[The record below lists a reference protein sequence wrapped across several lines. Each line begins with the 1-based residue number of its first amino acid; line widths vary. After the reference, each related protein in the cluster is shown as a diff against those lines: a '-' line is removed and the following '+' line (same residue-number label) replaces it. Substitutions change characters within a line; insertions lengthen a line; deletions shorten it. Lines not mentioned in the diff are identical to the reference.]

1 MKKIVGIVVAFC
13 AVLSGFAQ
21 INLKDTVRSEDDT
34 IRSANSGFAEEKFRI
49 GVQSFYQGNYNE
61 SIQEFEK
68 ALSYLPG
75 ENRILEWLGKAYYMS
90 GIEGAALQQW
100 NFAKDQGWGGLLL
113 QNKIEIVGERRI
125 TDGDYGFAQ
134 RYTEAGA
141 FPNINGNALIYSQPI
156 SVLPNKDGSIWVV
169 AYATNEIVRFNV
181 NGVVQ
186 ERIRGP
192 LNGLDRPTDI
202 IRLKDGNLLVCE
214 SAGDRLA
221 LFDSKGKFI
230 KYFGKKG
237 RGEGEL
243 IGPQYITEDSFGN
256 VYATD
261 FGNQRVVVFDP
272 DGNGLLSFGAKA
284 DSFDGFRSPT
294 GIACVHDRIFVADSV
309 KGAVYEFD
317 RSGNY
322 MGILV
327 EEKKLKRPE
336 SMKAWGE
343 FLIVADLNKVLTIDT
358 ATGAVYENATTGSA
372 GSNITSAVPD
382 CNGNIIVTDFK
393 ANEIYIMSKMTE
405 LVGGFFVQIE
415 RINADKFPTV
425 TLEVKVENRKRQP
438 IIGLTKSNFFITE
451 DKHPVANMDLT
462 GSANNNE
469 TLDVTFL
476 IDRSYDM
483 REFEEQVNSTVR
495 EIAAS
500 MKNRGTVR
508 IIGLGSSPVKEFTG
522 NPLDLSD
529 FSVRALKT
537 EYTDNVHVDSGLR
550 LAVNDL
556 INGEKKRAVIYITTG
571 TVGQNAFTKYSLSDL
586 TTFMNNNAVSY
597 NTVLLD
603 NKAPADEISYI
614 EHNTTGYSYYVYRPE
629 GLSSVIDD
637 ILAIPSG
644 LYQLTYTSSLATAY
658 GMKYLPVE
666 IQAYLLNRSGR
677 DETGYFSPLQ

>member
-1 MKKIVGIVVAFC
+1 MKKLLGIVIA
-13 AVLSGFAQ
+13 LSVSLYGFAQ
-21 INLKDTVRSEDDT
+21 INLQDTVRSDEDT
-34 IRSANSGFAEEKFRI
+34 MRSANSGFAEEEFRR
-49 GVQSFYQGNYNE
+49 GVQTFYNGNYKE
-61 SIQEFEK
+61 SILEFEK

-90 GIEGAALQQW
+90 GVEGAALQQW

-113 QNKIEIVGERRI
+113 QNKIEIVGDRRI
-125 TDGDYGFAQ
+125 TDAEYGFAQ

-169 AYATNEIVRFNV
+169 AYSTNEIVRFNV
-181 NGVVQ
+181 NGIVQ

-192 LNGLDRPTDI
+192 LNGLDRPMDI
-202 IRLKDGNLLVCE
+202 IRLKNGNLLVSE
-214 SAGDRLA
+214 SAGDRLS

-230 KYFGKKG
+230 KYYGKKG

-243 IGPQYITEDSFGN
+243 IGPQYLAEDAFGN
-256 VYATD
+256 VYVTD
-261 FGNQRVVVFDP
+261 FGNSRVVVFDP
-272 DGNGLLSFGAKA
+272 DGNGLFSFGNKV
-284 DSFDGFRSPT
+284 DLFDGLKSPT
-294 GIACVHDRIFVADSV
+294 GIACIDDRIFVADSV

-336 SMKAWGE
+336 ALKNWGD
-343 FLIVADLNKVLTIDT
+343 FLIIADLNKVLTIDT
-358 ATGAVYENATTGSA
+358 ATGSVYENATTGSA
-372 GSNITSAVPD
+372 GSSITSAVPD
-382 CNGNIIVTDFK
+382 YNGNIIVTDFK

-415 RINADKFPTV
+415 RVIADKFPTV
-425 TLEVKVENRKRQP
+425 TLDVKVENRKRQP
-438 IIGLTKSNFFITE
+438 IVGLTKTNFLITE
-451 DKHPVANMDLT
+451 DKRPVSNMELI
-462 GSANNNE
+462 GAANNNE

-483 REFEEQVNSTVR
+483 KAFEEQVNASVR
-495 EIAAS
+495 EISAS
-500 MKNRGTVR
+500 MQNKGQVQ
-508 IIGLGSSPVKEFTG
+508 IIGVGESPVVEFTG

-529 FSVRALKT
+529 FSVRALKS
-537 EYTDNVHVDSGLR
+537 EYTDNVRIDLGLTM
-550 LAVNDL
+550 AVNRL
-556 INGEKKRAVIYITTG
+556 ISGQKKRAVIYISAG

-597 NTVLLD
+597 NTILLQ
-603 NKAPADEISYI
+603 NKAPSGEISYI
-614 EHNTTGYSYYVYRPE
+614 ENNTTGYSYYVYRPE

-644 LYQLTYTSSLATAY
+644 LYQLTYTSALSSQY
-658 GMKYLPVE
+658 GIKYLPVE

>member
-1 MKKIVGIVVAFC
+1 M
-13 AVLSGFAQ
+13 Q
-21 INLKDTVRSEDDT
+21 T
-34 IRSANSGFAEEKFRI
+34 
-49 GVQSFYQGNYNE
+49 FYNGNYKE
-61 SIQEFEK
+61 SILEFEK

-90 GIEGAALQQW
+90 GVEGAALQQW

-113 QNKIEIVGERRI
+113 QNKIEIVGDRRI
-125 TDGDYGFAQ
+125 TDAEYGFAQ

-169 AYATNEIVRFNV
+169 AYSTNEIVRFNV
-181 NGVVQ
+181 NGIVQ

-192 LNGLDRPTDI
+192 LNGLDRPMDI
-202 IRLKDGNLLVCE
+202 IRLKNGNLLVSE
-214 SAGDRLA
+214 SAGDRLS

-230 KYFGKKG
+230 KYYGKKG

-243 IGPQYITEDSFGN
+243 IGPQYLAEDAFGN
-256 VYATD
+256 VYVTD
-261 FGNQRVVVFDP
+261 FGNSRVVVFDP
-272 DGNGLLSFGAKA
+272 DGNGLFSFGNKV
-284 DSFDGFRSPT
+284 DLFDGLKSPT
-294 GIACVHDRIFVADSV
+294 GIACINDRIFVADSV

-336 SMKAWGE
+336 ALKNWGD
-343 FLIVADLNKVLTIDT
+343 FLIIADLNKVLTIDT
-358 ATGAVYENATTGSA
+358 ATGSVYENATTGSA
-372 GSNITSAVPD
+372 GSSITSAVPD
-382 CNGNIIVTDFK
+382 YNGNIIVTDFK

-415 RINADKFPTV
+415 RVIADKFPTV
-425 TLEVKVENRKRQP
+425 TLDVKVENRKRQP
-438 IIGLTKSNFFITE
+438 IVGLTKTNFIITE
-451 DKHPVANMDLT
+451 DKRPVSNMELI
-462 GSANNNE
+462 GAANNNE

-483 REFEEQVNSTVR
+483 KAFEEQVNASVR
-495 EIAAS
+495 EISAS
-500 MKNRGTVR
+500 MQNKGQVQ
-508 IIGLGSSPVKEFTG
+508 IIGVGESPVVEFTG

-529 FSVRALKT
+529 FSVRALKS
-537 EYTDNVHVDSGLR
+537 EYTDNVRIDLGLTM
-550 LAVNDL
+550 AVNRL
-556 INGEKKRAVIYITTG
+556 ISGQKKRAVIYISAG

-597 NTVLLD
+597 NTILLQ
-603 NKAPADEISYI
+603 NKAPSGEISYI
-614 EHNTTGYSYYVYRPE
+614 ENNTTGYSYYVYRPE

-644 LYQLTYTSSLATAY
+644 LYQLTYTSALSSQY
-658 GMKYLPVE
+658 GIKYLPVE

>member
-1 MKKIVGIVVAFC
+1 MKKLLGIVIA
-13 AVLSGFAQ
+13 LSVSLYGFAQ
-21 INLKDTVRSEDDT
+21 INLQDTVRSDEDT
-34 IRSANSGFAEEKFRI
+34 MRSANSGFAEEEFRR
-49 GVQSFYQGNYNE
+49 GVQTFYNGNYKE
-61 SIQEFEK
+61 SILEFEK

-90 GIEGAALQQW
+90 GVEGAALQQW

-113 QNKIEIVGERRI
+113 QNKIEIVGDRRI
-125 TDGDYGFAQ
+125 TDAEYGFAQ

-169 AYATNEIVRFNV
+169 AYSTNEIVRFNV
-181 NGVVQ
+181 NGIVQ

-192 LNGLDRPTDI
+192 LNGLDRPMDI
-202 IRLKDGNLLVCE
+202 IRLKNGNLLVSE
-214 SAGDRLA
+214 SAGDRLS

-230 KYFGKKG
+230 KYYGKKG

-243 IGPQYITEDSFGN
+243 IGPQYLAEDAFGN
-256 VYATD
+256 VYVTD
-261 FGNQRVVVFDP
+261 FGNSRVVVFDP
-272 DGNGLLSFGAKA
+272 DGNGLFSFGNKV
-284 DSFDGFRSPT
+284 DLFDGLKSPT
-294 GIACVHDRIFVADSV
+294 GIACINDRIFVADSV

-336 SMKAWGE
+336 ALKNWGD
-343 FLIVADLNKVLTIDT
+343 FLIIADLNKVLTIDT
-358 ATGAVYENATTGSA
+358 ATGSVYENATTGSA
-372 GSNITSAVPD
+372 GSSITSAVPD
-382 CNGNIIVTDFK
+382 YNGNIIVTDFK

-415 RINADKFPTV
+415 RVIADKFPTV
-425 TLEVKVENRKRQP
+425 TLDVKVENRKRQP
-438 IIGLTKSNFFITE
+438 IVGLTKTNFIITE
-451 DKHPVANMDLT
+451 DKRPVSNMELI
-462 GSANNNE
+462 GAANNNE

-483 REFEEQVNSTVR
+483 KAFEEQVNASVR
-495 EIAAS
+495 EISAS
-500 MKNRGTVR
+500 MQNKGQVQ
-508 IIGLGSSPVKEFTG
+508 IIGVGESPVVEFTG

-529 FSVRALKT
+529 FSVRALKS
-537 EYTDNVHVDSGLR
+537 EYTDNVRIDLGLTM
-550 LAVNDL
+550 AVNRL
-556 INGEKKRAVIYITTG
+556 ISGQKKRAVIYISAG

-597 NTVLLD
+597 NTILLQ
-603 NKAPADEISYI
+603 NKAPSGEISYI
-614 EHNTTGYSYYVYRPE
+614 ENNTTGYSYYVYRPE

-644 LYQLTYTSSLATAY
+644 LYQLTYTSALSSQY
-658 GMKYLPVE
+658 GIKYLPVE

>member
-1 MKKIVGIVVAFC
+1 MKKLLGIVIA
-13 AVLSGFAQ
+13 LSVSFYGFAQ
-21 INLKDTVRSEDDT
+21 INLQDTVRSDEDT
-34 IRSANSGFAEEKFRI
+34 MRSANSGFAEEEFRR
-49 GVQSFYQGNYNE
+49 GVQTFYNGNYKE
-61 SIQEFEK
+61 SILEFEK

-90 GIEGAALQQW
+90 GVEGAALQQW

-113 QNKIEIVGERRI
+113 QNKIEIVGDRRI
-125 TDGDYGFAQ
+125 TDAEYGFAQ

-169 AYATNEIVRFNV
+169 AYSTNEIVRFNV
-181 NGVVQ
+181 NGIVQ

-192 LNGLDRPTDI
+192 LNGLDRPMDI
-202 IRLKDGNLLVCE
+202 IRLKNGNLLVSE
-214 SAGDRLA
+214 SAGDRLS

-230 KYFGKKG
+230 KYYGKKG

-243 IGPQYITEDSFGN
+243 IGPQYLAEDAFGN
-256 VYATD
+256 VYVTD
-261 FGNQRVVVFDP
+261 FGNSRVVVFDP
-272 DGNGLLSFGAKA
+272 DGNGLFSFGNKV
-284 DSFDGFRSPT
+284 DLFDGLKSPT
-294 GIACVHDRIFVADSV
+294 GIACIDDRIFVADSV

-336 SMKAWGE
+336 ALKNWGD
-343 FLIVADLNKVLTIDT
+343 FLIIADLNKVLTIDT
-358 ATGAVYENATTGSA
+358 ATGSVYENATTGSA
-372 GSNITSAVPD
+372 GSSITSAVPD
-382 CNGNIIVTDFK
+382 YNGNIIVTDFK

-415 RINADKFPTV
+415 RVIADKFPTV
-425 TLEVKVENRKRQP
+425 TLDVKVENRKRQP
-438 IIGLTKSNFFITE
+438 IVGLTKTNFLITE
-451 DKHPVANMDLT
+451 DKRPVSNMELI
-462 GSANNNE
+462 GAANNNE

-483 REFEEQVNSTVR
+483 KAFEEQVNASVR
-495 EIAAS
+495 EISAS
-500 MKNRGTVR
+500 MQNKGQVQ
-508 IIGLGSSPVKEFTG
+508 IIGVGESPVVEFTG

-529 FSVRALKT
+529 FSVRALKS
-537 EYTDNVHVDSGLR
+537 EYTDNVRIDLGLTM
-550 LAVNDL
+550 AVNRL
-556 INGEKKRAVIYITTG
+556 ISGQKKRAVIYISAG

-597 NTVLLD
+597 NTILLQ
-603 NKAPADEISYI
+603 NKAPSGEISYI
-614 EHNTTGYSYYVYRPE
+614 ENNTTGYSYYVYRPE

-644 LYQLTYTSSLATAY
+644 LYQLTYTSALSSQY
-658 GMKYLPVE
+658 GIKYLPVE

>member
-1 MKKIVGIVVAFC
+1 MKKLLGIVIA
-13 AVLSGFAQ
+13 LSVSLYGFAQ
-21 INLKDTVRSEDDT
+21 INLQDTVRSDEDT
-34 IRSANSGFAEEKFRI
+34 MRSANSGFAEEEFRR
-49 GVQSFYQGNYNE
+49 GVQTFYNGNYKE
-61 SIQEFEK
+61 SILEFEK

-90 GIEGAALQQW
+90 GVEGAALQQW

-113 QNKIEIVGERRI
+113 QNKIEIVGDRRI
-125 TDGDYGFAQ
+125 TDAEYGFAQ

-169 AYATNEIVRFNV
+169 AYSTNEIVRFNV
-181 NGVVQ
+181 NGIVQ

-192 LNGLDRPTDI
+192 LNGLDRPMDI
-202 IRLKDGNLLVCE
+202 IRLKNGNLLVSE
-214 SAGDRLA
+214 SAGDRLS

-230 KYFGKKG
+230 KYYGKKG

-243 IGPQYITEDSFGN
+243 IGPQYLAEDAFGN
-256 VYATD
+256 VYVTD
-261 FGNQRVVVFDP
+261 FGNSRVVVFDP
-272 DGNGLLSFGAKA
+272 DGNGLFSFGNKV
-284 DSFDGFRSPT
+284 DLFDGLKSPT
-294 GIACVHDRIFVADSV
+294 GIACIDDRIFVADSV

-336 SMKAWGE
+336 ALKNWGD
-343 FLIVADLNKVLTIDT
+343 FLIIADLNKVLTIDT
-358 ATGAVYENATTGSA
+358 ATGSVYENATTGSA
-372 GSNITSAVPD
+372 GSSITSAVPD
-382 CNGNIIVTDFK
+382 YNGNIIVTDFK

-415 RINADKFPTV
+415 RVIADKFPTV
-425 TLEVKVENRKRQP
+425 TLDVKVENRKRQP
-438 IIGLTKSNFFITE
+438 IVGLTKTNFLITE
-451 DKHPVANMDLT
+451 DKRPVSNMELI
-462 GSANNNE
+462 GAANNNE

-483 REFEEQVNSTVR
+483 KAFEEQVNASVR
-495 EIAAS
+495 EISAS
-500 MKNRGTVR
+500 MQNKGQVQ
-508 IIGLGSSPVKEFTG
+508 IIGVGESPVVEFTG

-529 FSVRALKT
+529 FSVRALKS
-537 EYTDNVHVDSGLR
+537 EYTDNVRIDLGLTM
-550 LAVNDL
+550 AVNRL
-556 INGEKKRAVIYITTG
+556 ISGQKKRAVIYISSG

-597 NTVLLD
+597 NTILLQ
-603 NKAPADEISYI
+603 NKAPSGEISYI
-614 EHNTTGYSYYVYRPE
+614 ENNTTGYSYYVYRPE

-644 LYQLTYTSSLATAY
+644 LYQLTYTSALSSQY
-658 GMKYLPVE
+658 GIKYLPVE

>member
-1 MKKIVGIVVAFC
+1 MKKLLGIVIA
-13 AVLSGFAQ
+13 LSVSLYGFAQ
-21 INLKDTVRSEDDT
+21 INLQDTVRSDEDT
-34 IRSANSGFAEEKFRI
+34 MRSANSGFAEEEFRR
-49 GVQSFYQGNYNE
+49 GVQTFYNGNYKE
-61 SIQEFEK
+61 SILEFEK

-90 GIEGAALQQW
+90 GVEGAALQQW

-113 QNKIEIVGERRI
+113 QNKIEIVGDRRI
-125 TDGDYGFAQ
+125 TDAEYGFAQ

-169 AYATNEIVRFNV
+169 AYSTNEIVRFNV
-181 NGVVQ
+181 NGIVQ

-192 LNGLDRPTDI
+192 LNGLDRPMDI
-202 IRLKDGNLLVCE
+202 IRLKNGNLLVSE
-214 SAGDRLA
+214 SAGDRLS

-230 KYFGKKG
+230 KYYGKKG

-243 IGPQYITEDSFGN
+243 IGPQYLAEDAFGN
-256 VYATD
+256 VYVTD
-261 FGNQRVVVFDP
+261 FGNSRVVVFDP
-272 DGNGLLSFGAKA
+272 DGNGLFSFGNKV
-284 DSFDGFRSPT
+284 DLFDGLKSPT
-294 GIACVHDRIFVADSV
+294 GIACIDDRIFVADSV

-336 SMKAWGE
+336 ALKNWGD
-343 FLIVADLNKVLTIDT
+343 FLIIADLNKVLTIDT
-358 ATGAVYENATTGSA
+358 ATGSVYENATTGSA
-372 GSNITSAVPD
+372 GSSITSAVPD
-382 CNGNIIVTDFK
+382 YNGNIIVTDFK

-415 RINADKFPTV
+415 RVIADKFPTV
-425 TLEVKVENRKRQP
+425 TLDVKVENRKRQP
-438 IIGLTKSNFFITE
+438 IVGLTKTNFLITE
-451 DKHPVANMDLT
+451 DKRPVSNMELV
-462 GSANNNE
+462 GAANNNE

-483 REFEEQVNSTVR
+483 KAFEEQVNASVR
-495 EIAAS
+495 EISAS
-500 MKNRGTVR
+500 MQNKGQVQ
-508 IIGLGSSPVKEFTG
+508 IIGLGESPVVEFTG

-529 FSVRALKT
+529 FSVRALKS
-537 EYTDNVHVDSGLR
+537 EYTDNVRIDLGLTM
-550 LAVNDL
+550 AVNRL
-556 INGEKKRAVIYITTG
+556 ISGQKKRAVIYISAG

-597 NTVLLD
+597 NTILLQ
-603 NKAPADEISYI
+603 NKAPSGEISYI
-614 EHNTTGYSYYVYRPE
+614 ENNTTGYSYYVYRPE

-644 LYQLTYTSSLATAY
+644 LYQLTYTSALSSQY
-658 GMKYLPVE
+658 GIKYLPVE

>member
-1 MKKIVGIVVAFC
+1 MKKLLGFVIA
-13 AVLSGFAQ
+13 LSISLGGFAQ
-21 INLKDTVRSEDDT
+21 INLQDTVRTEEDT
-34 IRSANSGFAEEKFRI
+34 MRSANSGFAEEEFRR

-61 SIQEFEK
+61 SILEFEK

-90 GIEGAALQQW
+90 GIEGSALQQW
-100 NFAKDQGWGGLLL
+100 NFAREQGWGGLLL
-113 QNKIEIVGERRI
+113 QNKIEIVGDRRI
-125 TDGDYGFAQ
+125 TEGDYSFSQ

-141 FPNINGNALIYSQPI
+141 FPNVNGNALIYSQPV
-156 SVLPNKDGSIWVV
+156 SVLPNKDGSIWVA
-169 AYATNEIVRFNV
+169 AYSTNEIVRFNV

-186 ERIRGP
+186 DRIRGP
-192 LNGLDRPTDI
+192 LNGLDRPMDI
-202 IRLKDGNLLVCE
+202 IRLKNGNLLVSE
-214 SAGDRLA
+214 SAGDRLS
-221 LFDSKGKFI
+221 LFDQNGKFI

-243 IGPQYITEDSFGN
+243 IGPQYITEDSYGN

-261 FGNQRVVVFDP
+261 FGNARVVVFDP

-284 DSFDGFRSPT
+284 DSFEGFKSPT
-294 GIACVHDRIFVADSV
+294 GIACVNDRIFVADSV

-317 RSGNY
+317 RAGNY

-336 SMKAWGE
+336 SIKKWGD

-358 ATGAVYENATTGSA
+358 VTGAVYENATTGSA
-372 GSNITSAVPD
+372 GSSITSAVPD
-382 CNGNIIVTDFK
+382 YNGNIIVTDFK

-415 RINADKFPTV
+415 RVNADKFPTV

-438 IIGLTKSNFFITE
+438 IVGLTKTNFLITE
-451 DKHPVANMDLT
+451 DKRPVSNMELV
-462 GSANNNE
+462 GAANNNE

-476 IDRSYDM
+476 IDKSYEMKD
-483 REFEEQVNSTVR
+483 FEDQVNATVR
-495 EIAAS
+495 EISAS
-500 MKNRGTVR
+500 MQNKGRVQ
-508 IIGLGSSPVKEFTG
+508 IIGLGNAPVVEFKG

-529 FSVRALKT
+529 FSVRALKS
-537 EYTDNVHVDSGLR
+537 EYTDNAPVDLGLR
-550 LAVNDL
+550 LAANSL
-556 INGEKKRAVIYITTG
+556 INGEKKRAVIYITAG
-571 TVGQNAFTKYSLSDL
+571 TVGQDAFTKYSLSDL

-597 NTVLLD
+597 NTVLLQ
-603 NKAPADEISYI
+603 NKAPAGEISYI
-614 EHNTTGYSYYVYRPE
+614 ENNTTGYSYYVYRPE

-637 ILAIPSG
+637 ILSIPSG
-644 LYQLTYTSSLATAY
+644 LYQLTYTSSLATEY
-658 GMKYLPVE
+658 GIKYLPVE